1 MSFPAQSFSAEEP
14 LPTPAPT
21 KNARVLEEILRCTAG
36 AQEAVLL
43 QKSVKCVPYQKGIDV
58 LNNDTPEMPMKVD
71 FADACGHTE
80 EDWRTL
86 PGNAI
91 KLLAK
96 QPLRIDPQGI
106 RLVGAIFCDTVDLI
120 GLELPYSLVLDR
132 SVFQHGIQG
141 RSFRTHGDFSLDGS
155 LVFDELFLARAHV
168 DGSVFASSSLINR
181 MRLLDTEV
189 RGSLLFR
196 KTQIFDLAAFDTIVL
211 SGELSLRDSRFP
223 YLLIQ
228 FSKIGGVLDLTRSQA
243 RCSYH
248 VRKSEIGDIVA
259 VDSGFGITE
268 SSPPDMSY
276 DWKPSFP
283 APEARSD
290 SSNNQNKFIY
300 GRYCDRSVISFSPGS
315 FLISDTRVKSSLCL
329 RSFHWLEGS
338 SNSNPNS
345 FITFSDV
352 NVGTAASIDLGA
364 DAQSPG
370 ISKRMAHKF
379 EIMGF
384 ETGSFFFN
392 FSEARNQ
399 PYSLSLSG
407 LKFEHVYATAKNAC
421 DYDPDF
427 AASDKAKAGA
437 PNVRQGN
444 DPDPAS
450 HSRLPLVEEVMTWL
464 GGNSLATTQPFAAF
478 VDVFQKHGEDADAK
492 ALRIAKANTELC
504 LKAQRVFGSFS
515 DWICGGRKEP
525 AAGSQSNDSRSSIAR
540 AIGWGN
546 DLASVVFGAVLWL
559 IADNG
564 YHPEK
569 VGWFVVIFICVF
581 FVYFWLA
588 LGTIGLLPKDKT
600 IILPIGTV
608 FLFDRLLPAYQIR
621 EDHYNIAQFFKRVP
635 KKGAPYPDIK
645 TMRYFGKD
653 FSVIATTEA
662 ERLQI
667 ERSLD
672 VLKIVGLVLA
682 VFLVAAVNAI
692 VSR

>member
-1 MSFPAQSFSAEEP
+1 MSFQARSFSAEEP

-21 KNARVLEEILRCTAG
+21 KNAKVLEEILRCTAG
-36 AQEAVLL
+36 AQEAVLF
-43 QKSVKCVPYQKGIDV
+43 QKSVKCAPYQKGIDV
-58 LNNDTPEMPMKVD
+58 LNGDAPEMPMKVD
-71 FADACGHTE
+71 FADACSHTE

-106 RLVGAIFCDTVDLI
+106 RLLGAIFCDTVDLI

-132 SVFQHGIQG
+132 SVFQRGIQG
-141 RSFRTHGDFSLDGS
+141 RSFRTHGDFSIDSS
-155 LVFDELFLARAHV
+155 LVFGELFLARAHV
-168 DGSVFASSSLINR
+168 DGSIFASSSLINK

-189 RGSLLFR
+189 HGSLLFR
-196 KTQIFDLAAFDTIVL
+196 KTQIFDLAAFDTVVL

-243 RCSYH
+243 RCSYR

-268 SSPPDMSY
+268 PSLPEMSY

-283 APEARSD
+283 TPEASKD
-290 SSNNQNKFIY
+290 SSNNQNKFTY
-300 GRYCDRSVISFSPGS
+300 DRNCDRSVISFSPGS

-338 SNSNPNS
+338 SNSSPNS

-352 NVGTAASIDLGA
+352 SVGTAASIDLGT
-364 DAQSPG
+364 DPQLPG
-370 ISKRMAHKF
+370 ISKGPVHKF

-392 FSEARNQ
+392 FSEAQNQ

-407 LKFEHVYATAKNAC
+407 LKFEHVYATTKSAC

-427 AASDKAKAGA
+427 AASDKAKAGS

-450 HSRLPLVEEVMTWL
+450 HSRLPLVGEVMTWL

-478 VDVFQKHGEDADAK
+478 VDVFQKHGEDTDAK

-504 LKAQRVFGSFS
+504 LKAQRIFGSFA

-525 AAGSQSNDSRSSIAR
+525 ATRPQSSDARSW
-540 AIGWGN
+540 IGWGN
-546 DLASVVFGAVLWL
+546 DLVSVVFGAVLWL

-569 VGWFVVIFICVF
+569 VGWFVVISILVF
-581 FVYFWLA
+581 FAYFWLA

-621 EDHYNIAQFFKRVP
+621 EDHYNVAQFFKFVP
-635 KKGAPYPDIK
+635 KKGGPYTDIK

-653 FSVIATTEA
+653 FPVIAANEA